1 MAQYGNLKDYFIG
14 EHIELIKGAIIE
26 HLEHELNNGFYI
38 NNPIV
43 KSLVCTNDDAQ
54 FNVEYELGISTDI
67 TISSKGK
74 CKRNL

>member
-1 MAQYGNLKDYFIG
+1 MARYGNLKDYFIG

-43 KSLVCTNDDAQ
+43 N
-54 FNVEYELGISTDI
+54 FFIYI
-67 TISSKGK
+67 TSYPLYHLYG
-74 CKRNL
+74 